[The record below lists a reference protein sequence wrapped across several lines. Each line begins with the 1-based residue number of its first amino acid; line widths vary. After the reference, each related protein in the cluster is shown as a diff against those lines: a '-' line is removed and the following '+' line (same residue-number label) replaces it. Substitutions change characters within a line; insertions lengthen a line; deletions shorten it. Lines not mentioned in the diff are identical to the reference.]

1 MASLQL
7 FNSWEFP
14 DYLVTPFLGRM
25 IRVTG

>member
-14 DYLVTPFLGRM
+14 DYLVSSLLGRM